1 MFSLFFIGQQ
11 IKSMQGGKIQVLLDS
26 GSVAL
31 LTFKDGKFSSINN
44 VKSTKPNYFLH
55 ASQCVNNQEMIV
67 LEQKCEPEANS
78 CDQYATLTRSK
89 SKNTYE
95 AKGDRG
101 LVTKSWAFCDEN
113 ELDAYQLL
121 LASQDGSIVSVT
133 PLGNIMWEREEG
145 LAAIKT
151 VQLISKSE

>member
-1 MFSLFFIGQQ
+1 MFSFFFIGQT

-67 LEQKCEPEANS
+67 LEQKC
-78 CDQYATLTRSK
+78 
-89 SKNTYE
+89 
-95 AKGDRG
+95 
-101 LVTKSWAFCDEN
+101 
-113 ELDAYQLL
+113 
-121 LASQDGSIVSVT
+121 
-133 PLGNIMWEREEG
+133 LGKDCLM
-145 LAAIKT
+145 
-151 VQLISKSE
+151 SKSEQNQVLSTSYKIDRMFLKFWTCPRKDCQVSKMS